1 MDILTQLLLGLGSFT
16 LGVVVGSF
24 IGIMM
29 FLIGD
34 AIEERRQ
41 ARERK
46 VIIEKRFKDWR

>member
-41 ARERK
+41 AKERDKRRE
-46 VIIEKRFKDWR
+46 

>member
-16 LGVVVGSF
+16 LGVVVGLF

-34 AIEERRQ
+34 AIKERRQ
-41 ARERK
+41 ARERD
-46 VIIEKRFKDWR
+46 ERRD

>member
-1 MDILTQLLLGLGSFT
+1 MNDMDVLTQLLLGIGSFT

-34 AIEERRQ
+34 AIKERRQ
-41 ARERK
+41 AKER
-46 VIIEKRFKDWR
+46 IESAEGINE